1 MCSWR
6 SCGNVLKKETRRRVW
21 NAYKLER
28 LSLRRDVISV
38 SIIQTNIKNSLLRV
52 SNLINWQNYWYSF
65 SLCCIYSL
73 FRAVVLAFSASLT
86 GDVTSEIAEDDWEQG
101 WDLTLYWMYCL
112 QVEQLDRTRRKES
125 LRKRLPPK
133 RNESVTLGS
142 TDAKFYFSSGLLE
155 DSQLGICRLFHNE
168 GRAWG
173 GKGENVFCH
182 IIITFV
188 YLLFWTQ
195 ACPEGMDTNGTHRS
209 HARYH
214 SYPIPQPIKADH
226 ITGVYV
232 PYSSNRG
239 VGSLRPTWTPVK
251 VLWDGT
257 YGFSSL
263 SEKARNRFSLCCFV
277 IYAYIFNH

>member
-1 MCSWR
+1 MR
-6 SCGNVLKKETRRRVW
+6 PQRILPT
-21 NAYKLER
+21 
-28 LSLRRDVISV
+28 
-38 SIIQTNIKNSLLRV
+38 
-52 SNLINWQNYWYSF
+52 
-65 SLCCIYSL
+65 
-73 FRAVVLAFSASLT
+73 SLT

-112 QVEQLDRTRRKES
+112 QVEQLVRTRRNES

-214 SYPIPQPIKADH
+214 SYPIPQPIKAGH

-232 PYSSNRG
+232 PYSSNSG
-239 VGSLRPTWTPVK
+239 VGSFTSDMNTSENAVRRDLRFF
-251 VLWDGT
+251 VLIREG
-257 YGFSSL
+257 
-263 SEKARNRFSLCCFV
+263 
-277 IYAYIFNH
+277 